1 MHELLRHRDFRLLLA
16 AQTLSMFGS
25 WTLLLVFGIWA
36 KTLTGSNAI
45 AGLTVLAMAAPG
57 LIGPF
62 AGVLVDRRPRR
73 VVMIGLNLASA
84 GVVSTLWFVQDR
96 RQLWLLFAVAAWYGI
111 STIMFNAA
119 LSGLVQAMLSIEQI
133 GPANGLLAT
142 VKQALRL
149 IGPIIGAGVFTT
161 AGGHWVATLNAA
173 TFLLSTVGLLLLGH
187 RETTMQ
193 RTVVPFRTELNAG
206 LQHLWASPH
215 LRALAGTTVIFSL
228 AIGVFEPTVYALADG
243 LDRPPGFIGV
253 LVAVQGGGAILG
265 GIGVSAAI
273 RRVAELHL
281 VAVGLSLIAVGTGL
295 CTNPWTSGSLT
306 GFFLIGAGLPT
317 LTVAGATLLQRRT
330 PNAMMGRVAASY
342 DMIGTVPTT
351 LSIAAGALLVAIWP
365 YQAIL
370 ATSAAGCALAAL
382 LLIVRRQA
390 SRTTAQTSRTIHA
403 DDSAT
408 TTQPVHG

>member
-1 MHELLRHRDFRLLLA
+1 MRELLRHRDFRLLLA

-57 LIGPF
+57 LIGPL
-62 AGVLVDRRPRR
+62 AGVLVDRLPRR
-73 VVMIGLNLASA
+73 AVMIALNLASA
-84 GVVSTLWFVQDR
+84 AVVSTLWLVQDR
-96 RQLWLLFAVAAWYGI
+96 RQLWLLFGVAGWYGI

-119 LSGLVQAMLSIEQI
+119 LSGLVQAMLPIDQI

-149 IGPIIGAGVFTT
+149 IGPVVGAGLFTT

-173 TFLLSTVGLLLLGH
+173 TFLLSTAGLLLLSH
-187 RETTMQ
+187 RETTTQ

-206 LQHLWASPH
+206 LHHLWASPP
-215 LRALAGTTVIFSL
+215 LRALAWTTVIFSL
-228 AIGVFEPTVYALADG
+228 AIGAFEPTVYALVDG
-243 LDRPPGFIGV
+243 LRRPSAFIGV

-273 RRVAELHL
+273 RRVAELRL
-281 VAVGLSLIAVGTGL
+281 VVVGLSLVAVGTGL
-295 CTNPWTSGSLT
+295 CTTPAVAGSLA

-317 LTVAGATLLQRRT
+317 LTVAGATLLQRST

-351 LSIAAGALLVAIWP
+351 LSIAVGAVLVAILP

-370 ATSAAGCALAAL
+370 ATSAAGCAVAAL
-382 LLIVRRQA
+382 LLVLAPRG
-390 SRTTAQTSRTIHA
+390 SRTTVQPSR
-403 DDSAT
+403 AT
-408 TTQPVHG
+408 DAGDPNPHQAVHG